1 MKEAQG
7 DLRADTASALD
18 GGVALA
24 STVVGRSPLNAG
36 GANQAGV
43 RLYNERLLLSLV
55 RRFGP
60 LSKIEVARLTGLS
73 VQSTSAIM
81 NRLQAEGLL
90 KREAPLRGRV
100 GQPTIPMSVD
110 PEGAYSLG
118 LKIGRRSCDLVLV
131 DFLGAICQ
139 RAYRAYSFP
148 TPNIVLAFVRDSAPL
163 LTGSL
168 SASQK
173 LRIAGLGVAAP
184 FELWSWETEIGAP
197 QGAMNAW
204 RHFDAESEIA
214 AACAYPTTLCNDAT
228 AACAAEFFFGRCWR
242 YRDFLYFF
250 VGEFLGGGLV
260 LDGALRPGR
269 TGNAA
274 ALGSMPIMS
283 KSGVGAP
290 TQLIACASIYQLER
304 RLEAAGIDAS
314 SINATPQSWSEFG
327 AHLDGWIEETASA
340 LAYAIV
346 AAISVI
352 DFEAIVI
359 DGALPATVR
368 ERLITRTAQ
377 VFTGLD
383 RRGLSDVD
391 IVSGSIGADAGSI
404 GGAALPLIKHFA
416 RDREVLFKDAMRQAS

>member
-7 DLRADTASALD
+7 DLRADTASGLD
-18 GGVALA
+18 GGLALA
-24 STVVGRSPLNAG
+24 STVIGLSPLNAG

-100 GQPTIPMSVD
+100 GQPTIPMSID

-131 DFLGAICQ
+131 DFRGAICQ

-148 TPNIVLAFVRDSAPL
+148 TPNIVLAFVRDSAPSL
-163 LTGSL
+163 AGSL

-173 LRIAGLGVAAP
+173 RRIVGLGVAAP

-197 QGAMNAW
+197 QGAMNVW

-214 AACAYPTTLCNDAT
+214 AACAYPTTLCNDGT
-228 AACAAEFFFGRCWR
+228 AACAAEFFFGRSWR
-242 YRDFLYFF
+242 HRDFLYFF

-274 ALGSMPIMS
+274 ALGSMPIMA
-283 KSGVGAP
+283 KSDVGAV
-290 TQLIACASIYQLER
+290 TQLMACASIYRLER

-314 SINATPQSWSEFG
+314 SISATPESWSEFG
-327 AHLDGWIEETASA
+327 VQLDDWIEETASA
-340 LAYAIV
+340 LAYAMV

-368 ERLITRTAQ
+368 ERVTARTAQ